1 MGNIALTTVLFDY
14 PDYYEPTFYQ
24 KGLNDFNKEDI
35 HIVRYSNLINTES
48 YYDKL
53 YYYKVVKFFEYVR
66 DNLLVNM
73 NIFYSWMQLT
83 RHLLNHLMGC
93 WKNFKI

>member
-53 YYYKVVKFFEYVR
+53 IIIK
-66 DNLLVNM
+66 LLSFLNMLETIYWVNM
-73 NIFYSWMQLT
+73 NIFYLWMQPT
-83 RHLLNHLMGC
+83 QHLLNHLMGY
-93 WKNFKI
+93 